1 MRIGIFLLLLL
12 LVGSF
17 GVSHAGAQDAC
28 SEGTDG
34 KSEEELQEDL
44 ERCNEEIERWQ
55 AILDEANGRVDSIDS
70 DVQAL
75 TAKINAAE
83 ATIRAKNIAIS
94 QLSKDINLRT
104 ERIGELEDRIDTGK
118 QSLAQL
124 IRKTNEIDDYA
135 LVEVVLN
142 SKDIS
147 DFFLDVDSFYSI
159 QRSLKEHFENIR
171 DAKAET
177 EVERE
182 QLDAQKSEEVDAK
195 YVVEQRKQTIAQS
208 EAEKK
213 QLLAAT
219 QQEAKSY
226 QQILADRQAK
236 AAQINAALFSLRG
249 LDTDGIPFEV
259 ALAYAKKAEKY
270 TGVRAAFILAILRQE
285 SNLGVNVGQCL
296 LVDPETGD
304 GKGKN
309 TGTPFARVMKPD
321 RDVEPF
327 LEITKELGRP
337 PYGTPVSCPQSVGY
351 GGGMGPTQFIPSTW
365 VMYADRVADAIGV
378 DTADPWNPEHAIMA
392 TGIFVSDLGAWKG
405 GYSAEQ
411 EAAARYY
418 AGGYWKINGLGYAS
432 SVLSYAEQYQDDID
446 FLDGV

>member
-1 MRIGIFLLLLL
+1 MFS
-12 LVGSF
+12 VFS
-17 GVSHAGAQDAC
+17 VTHAQDAC
-28 SEGTDG
+28 SETILG
-34 KSEEELQEDL
+34 KSEAELQEDL

-55 AILDEANGRVDSIDS
+55 AILDEAQGRVNTIDS

-75 TAKINAAE
+75 TAKIKAAE
-83 ATIRAKNIAIS
+83 ATIGAKNIAIS
-94 QLSKDINLRT
+94 QLSKDINART
-104 ERIGELEDRIDTGK
+104 EHISELEERINTGK
-118 QSLAQL
+118 ESLAQL
-124 IRKTNEIDDYA
+124 LRKTNEVDEYA

-142 SKDIS
+142 SKNLS

-159 QRSLKEHFENIR
+159 QRALKEHFVMIR
-171 DAKAET
+171 DTKAET
-177 EVERE
+177 EEERE
-182 QLDAQKSEEVDAK
+182 MLDAKKSQEVDAK
-195 YVVEQRKQTIAQS
+195 YVVEQRKQTIAKS

-213 QLLAAT
+213 QLLAVT

-226 QQILADRQAK
+226 QEILADRQAK
-236 AAQINAALFSLRG
+236 AADINAALFSLRG
-249 LDTDGIPFEV
+249 LDTEGIPFEV
-259 ALAYAKKAEKY
+259 ALSYARKAEKY

-309 TGTPFARVMKPD
+309 TGTPFSGVMKPG

-327 LEITKELGRP
+327 LDITKRLGRP
-337 PYGTPVSCPQSVGY
+337 PYGTPVSCPQPGGY

-365 VMYADRVADAIGV
+365 VLYEDRVAEAVGAKS
-378 DTADPWNPEHAIMA
+378 ADPWNPEHAIMA

-432 SVLSYAEQYQDDID
+432 SVLSYAEKYQDDID
-446 FLDGV
+446 FLEGL

>member
-1 MRIGIFLLLLL
+1 MRVGIFVIILL
-12 LVGSF
+12 GISF
-17 GVSHAGAQDAC
+17 FSAPFVGAQDAC
-28 SEGTDG
+28 SDNIAG
-34 KSEEELQEDL
+34 KSEAELQADL
-44 ERCNEEIERWQ
+44 ERCNEEIAEWQ
-55 AILDEANGRVDSIDS
+55 AILDEAKGRVNSIDS
-70 DVQAL
+70 EVEAL
-75 TAKINAAE
+75 TAKIRAAE
-83 ATIRAKNIAIS
+83 ATIGAKNIAIS

-104 ERIGELEDRIDTGK
+104 ERIEELEDRIDTGR

-124 IRKTNEIDDYA
+124 LRKTNEVDDYA
-135 LVEVVLN
+135 LVEIVLN

-147 DFFLDVDSFYSI
+147 EFFLDVDSFFSI
-159 QRSLKEHFENIR
+159 QRALKQHFVDIR
-171 DAKAET
+171 DAKVET
-177 EVERE
+177 ETERE

-213 QLLAAT
+213 QLLVAT

-226 QQILADRQAK
+226 QEILADRQAK
-236 AAQINAALFSLRG
+236 ASQINAALFSLRG
-249 LDTDGIPFEV
+249 LDTEGIPFEV
-259 ALAYAKKAEKY
+259 ALAYARKAEEY

-296 LVDPETGD
+296 LVDPDTGD

-327 LEITKELGRP
+327 LDITKRLGRP

-365 VMYADRVADAIGV
+365 VMYEDRVAAALGV
-378 DTADPWNPEHAIMA
+378 KAADPWNPEHAIMA
-392 TGIFVSDLGAWKG
+392 TGIFVMDLGAWKG

-432 SVLSYAEQYQDDID
+432 SVLSFAERYQSDID
-446 FLDGV
+446 FLEGV